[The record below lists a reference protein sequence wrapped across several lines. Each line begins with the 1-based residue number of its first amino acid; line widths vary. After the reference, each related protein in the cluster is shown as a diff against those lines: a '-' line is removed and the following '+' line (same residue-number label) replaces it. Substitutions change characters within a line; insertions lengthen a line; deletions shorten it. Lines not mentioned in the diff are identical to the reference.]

1 MQEFFAKTDATDA
14 TDATKYSVTRCIIN
28 RGTISAPLLNK
39 YLRVHLRGRD
49 ALYIIVKCF
58 PIC

>member
-1 MQEFFAKTDATDA
+1 MQEFFAK

-28 RGTISAPLLNK
+28 RGTNSAPLLNK

-49 ALYIIVKCF
+49 ALYIIVECF
-58 PIC
+58 LIYKRKTA